1 MKTRQPA
8 IGIMTVITTAMAFG
22 IKFMAYKVSETA
34 ACHKHKT
41 HIYEGIAEKGVTT
54 SGWYRGPPVARG
66 GQLIQYTA
74 PGAGLWHNFISE
86 LCAPC
91 LARVCSQSSVFF
103 CRFIMILVHCTASR
117 HGRAILGIFNDAIL
131 HSTALYEYRPRTLAD
146 IDAWFAA
153 REEAGIPVLGME
165 DAQGTLAGFAS
176 FGSFRAYP
184 AFGYTVE
191 HSVYVHP
198 DRRRLGVGRALM
210 AALIEAVRAHGA
222 HAMIGAIDAENAGS
236 IALHEQF
243 GFRHAGT
250 LPQVGYKFGRWL
262 DLVFYQLLLETPAH
276 PVEG

>member
-1 MKTRQPA
+1 
-8 IGIMTVITTAMAFG
+8 
-22 IKFMAYKVSETA
+22 
-34 ACHKHKT
+34 
-41 HIYEGIAEKGVTT
+41 
-54 SGWYRGPPVARG
+54 
-66 GQLIQYTA
+66 
-74 PGAGLWHNFISE
+74 
-86 LCAPC
+86 
-91 LARVCSQSSVFF
+91 
-103 CRFIMILVHCTASR
+103 MILVHCTASR
-117 HGRAILGIFNDAIL
+117 HGRAILDIFNDAIL
-131 HSTALYEYRPRTLAD
+131 NSTALYEYRPRALAD

-153 REEAGIPVLGME
+153 REAAGIPVLGLE
-165 DAQGTLAGFAS
+165 DAQGMLAGFAS

-198 DRRRLGVGRALM
+198 SQRRLGVGRALM

-243 GFRHAGT
+243 GFQHAGT